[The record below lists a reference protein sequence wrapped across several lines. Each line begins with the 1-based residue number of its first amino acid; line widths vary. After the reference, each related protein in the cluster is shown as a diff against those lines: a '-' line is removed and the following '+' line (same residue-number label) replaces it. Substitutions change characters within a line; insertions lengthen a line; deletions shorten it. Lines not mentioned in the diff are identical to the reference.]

1 MANDNK
7 VLKSINQKNLEYE
20 NDINDDDSSMLYGSS
35 QG

>member
-7 VLKSINQKNLEYE
+7 VLKSINQKNLKYE
-20 NDINDDDSSMLYGSS
+20 NDINDDDSSMLYVSS